1 MHTRFH
7 NLTRNARRLAG
18 VFFALGCA
26 WLLSGCALLLPQ
38 TTALRDARPADLPES
53 VELATVPFFAQTDY
67 ECGPAALATTLSYG
81 GAKVTLKEMI
91 GQVYLPGRK
100 GSLQVEM
107 LAAARRHGL
116 VSYQLAPKM
125 EDMLREVAAGNPVIV
140 LLDYGVWPFSIWHY
154 AVVIGYNLKDGRLYM
169 RSGEK
174 QRLVMPIP
182 VLEYLWKESN
192 YWGMVT
198 VPPDRIPVT
207 ATETGYLDSILA
219 LERVADS
226 ATARTA
232 YANVRRRW
240 PDNLTASIGLANA
253 QYATGDLADAEMVLR
268 DAAERHPDAVVVLN
282 NLAQTL
288 SDRGRNAEALELIER
303 AAALGGPFADSV
315 GETRE
320 LILKRQQ
327 AKP

>member
-1 MHTRFH
+1 VHARFH

-38 TTALRDARPADLPES
+38 TTALRDARPASLPES
-53 VELATVPFFAQTDY
+53 VELAEVPFFAQTDY
-67 ECGPAALATTLSYG
+67 ECGPAALATTLSHG
-81 GAKVTLKEMI
+81 GAKVTLDEMI

-107 LAAARRHGL
+107 LAAARRHGM
-116 VSYQLAPKM
+116 VSYLLAPKM
-125 EDMLREVAAGNPVIV
+125 EDMLREVSAGNPVIV
-140 LLDYGVWPFSIWHY
+140 LLDYGVWPFSYWHY

-174 QRLVMPIP
+174 RRLVMPIA
-182 VLEYLWKESN
+182 VFEYLWKEST

-207 ATETGYLDSILA
+207 ATETAFLDSVLA

-226 ATARTA
+226 ATARKA
-232 YANVRRRW
+232 YATYRQRW

-253 QYATGDLADAEMVLR
+253 QYATGDLADAETVLR

-282 NLAQTL
+282 NLAHTL
-288 SDRGRNAEALELIER
+288 SDRGRNEEALSFIDR
-303 AAALGGPFADSV
+303 AVALGGPFADSV
-315 GETRE
+315 KETRE
-320 LILKRQQ
+320 LILKRLQP
-327 AKP
+327 KP

>member
-1 MHTRFH
+1 MPIRFH
-7 NLTRNARRLAG
+7 DLTRNARRLAG

-26 WLLSGCALLLPQ
+26 WLLSGCATLLPQ
-38 TTALRDARPADLPES
+38 TTALRDSRPANLPEAI
-53 VELATVPFFAQTDY
+53 ELDQVPFFAQTDY
-67 ECGPAALATTLSYG
+67 ECGPAALATTLSFG
-81 GAKVTLKEMI
+81 GARVTLQQMI
-91 GQVYLPGRK
+91 DQVYLPGRK

-107 LAAARRHGL
+107 LAAARRNGL
-116 VSYQLAPKM
+116 VSYRLAPKM

-140 LLDYGVWPFSIWHY
+140 LLDYGVWPFSYWHY

-174 QRLVMPIP
+174 RRLVMPIA

-198 VPPDRIPVT
+198 VPPDRIPAT
-207 ATETGYLDSILA
+207 ATETEFLDAILA

-232 YANVRRRW
+232 YASYRKRW
-240 PDNLTASIGLANA
+240 PDNVTASIGMANA
-253 QYATGDLADAEMVLR
+253 QYATGDLAGAEVVLR

-288 SDRGRNAEALELIER
+288 SDRGRSDEALAFIER
-303 AAALGGPFADSV
+303 AVALGGPFADSV
-315 GETRE
+315 KETRE
-320 LILKRQQ
+320 LIRKRLQ